1 MKRQGFTLIELL
13 AVIVII
19 ALLLIIAVPM
29 VMKARDKTLMGL
41 SKEQER
47 NLKYAGEMLGIDLD
61 DYMSKVYNCKGGSWL
76 DSDSKCTK
84 VDVTENDKVI
94 KKWVEVTV
102 TLDDLKEHGYFDD
115 VQSHCKGSITV
126 TKQAQTG
133 YGVDLGSVQC
143 G

>member
-1 MKRQGFTLIELL
+1 MKRHGFTLMELL
-13 AVIVII
+13 AVIII
-19 ALLLIIAVPM
+19 LSLLLIIAVPM
-29 VMKARDKTLMGL
+29 VLKARDKALSGL

-61 DYMSKVYNCKGGSWL
+61 DYMSKVYNCKSGSWL
-76 DSDSKCTK
+76 DSESKCTK
-84 VDVTENDKVI
+84 VDVKENDKVI

-102 TLDDLKEHGYFDD
+102 TMDELKGHGYFDD
-115 VQSHCKGSITV
+115 VQSHCKGTITI

-133 YGVDLGSVQC
+133 YKVDLSSVKC